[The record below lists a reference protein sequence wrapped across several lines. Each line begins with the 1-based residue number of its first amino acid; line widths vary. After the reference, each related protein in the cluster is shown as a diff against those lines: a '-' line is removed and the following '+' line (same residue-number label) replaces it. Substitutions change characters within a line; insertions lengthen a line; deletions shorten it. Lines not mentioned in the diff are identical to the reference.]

1 MIRHKKQV
9 IWRLLDG
16 KPGHEKQSFSLIK
29 ALNYELDIKT
39 VNIDIRSFVF
49 SILFLTNKLKKLP
62 RPDFIVGVGHKTHI
76 SLLYLKFIF
85 GGKSILIMKPSFPCK
100 WFDLCI
106 IPEHDN
112 VKGTSLIYRTKGALA
127 NTSNLINKDR
137 KKGLILVGGISKHYE
152 WDGENITNQIEQ
164 LLNNNLS
171 IHFILTTSRRTPK
184 DFIIKISKL
193 SFTNLKIHSIQ
204 KQNRDWLKN
213 QMNKTKY
220 AWITEDS
227 ISMIYE
233 SLTAGQNVGLI
244 ALKSKC
250 KSHIT
255 NEIDRLKEEK
265 IVFANTNKS
274 YKNRNESNFVI
285 DEATRCAK
293 LIKKQ
298 FIEKK
303 LKN

>member
-1 MIRHKKQV
+1 MISDKKQV

-16 KPGHEKQSFSLIK
+16 KPGHEKQSLSLIK
-29 ALNYELDIKT
+29 ALNCEFGLKA
-39 VNIDIRSFVF
+39 VNVDSRNFLF
-49 SILFLTNKLKKLP
+49 SILFSINKIKKLP
-62 RPDFIVGVGHKTHI
+62 KPNFIIGAGHKTHA

-85 GGKSILIMKPSFPCK
+85 GGKTILIMKPSLPCK

-112 VKGTSLIYRTKGALA
+112 FEGTSLIYKIKGALA
-127 NTSNLINKDR
+127 NTSNLINKDE
-137 KKGLILVGGISKHYE
+137 KKGIILVGGISKHYE
-152 WDGENITNQIEQ
+152 WDGDNVARQIEE
-164 LLNNNLS
+164 LLNNNPL
-171 IHFILTTSRRTPK
+171 IHFILSPSRRTPK
-184 DFIIKISKL
+184 DFIIKINKL
-193 SFTNLKIHSIQ
+193 SFSNLRIHSIQ
-204 KQNRDWLKN
+204 KQNKDWLKS

-250 KSHIT
+250 KSRIT
-255 NEIDRLKEEK
+255 NEIERLKEKK
-265 IVFANTNKS
+265 IIFANTNRS
-274 YKNRNESNFVI
+274 YKNINESNFVI

-298 FIEKK
+298 FIEKVK
-303 LKN
+303 K

>member
-1 MIRHKKQV
+1 MMRNKKQV

-16 KPGHEKQSFSLIK
+16 KPGHEKQSLSLIN
-29 ALNYELDIKT
+29 ALNFEFGVKT
-39 VNIDIRSFVF
+39 VNIDSRNFLF
-49 SILFLTNKLKKLP
+49 SILFSLNKIKKLP
-62 RPDFIVGVGHKTHI
+62 RPNFIIGVGHKTHA

-85 GGKSILIMKPSFPCK
+85 GGKSILIMKPSLPCK

-112 VKGTSLIYRTKGALA
+112 FEGTSLIYKTKGALA
-127 NTSNLINKDR
+127 NTSNLMKKNE
-137 KKGLILVGGISKHYE
+137 KKGIILLGGISKHYE
-152 WDGENITNQIEQ
+152 WDGENIARQIEQ
-164 LLNNNLS
+164 LLINNPS
-171 IHFILTTSRRTPK
+171 IQFILSTSRRTPK
-184 DFIIKISKL
+184 DFIIEINKL
-193 SFTNLKIHSIQ
+193 SFSNLKIHSIQ
-204 KQNRDWLKN
+204 KQNKDWLQN
-213 QMNKTKY
+213 QMNKAKY

-244 ALKSKC
+244 ILKSKC
-250 KSHIT
+250 TSRIT
-255 NEIDRLKEEK
+255 NEIDRLKKERV
-265 IVFANTNKS
+265 VFANNNRS

-298 FIEKK
+298 FIEKS
-303 LKN
+303 